1 MASLIPDI
9 GSISIN
15 TTGAMQNYMNAV
27 NNTNEALQKPGS
39 FINAFI
45 KDNEE
50 QKRLK
55 QEMDLRIAS
64 NQRAEAELGLK
75 QRAEERDIAKIAEE
89 RAKTLATNNAL
100 AVMENPNVVTSLN
113 TSASDATSQNALSMY
128 NNANADGVV
137 TPQEQ
142 ALLDSTYQKDLT
154 RDVLTSGSAD
164 QKSLFDARQAV
175 QKLKMQEAENQA
187 NADYRAKAL
196 AQQAQSSNLQARM
209 YNDQR
214 KDIEDQNRVAAL
226 ILNSMKPTEKIVDNP
241 QYTLQNSEITK
252 AATNVGEFEK
262 TNPNLVNASLTSDIV
277 NQFIEARNQ
286 KSLPTAMNGRIDPY
300 GQGLLSNGKVDSTAL
315 ATVNQKLLEAVG
327 GNKDIYDTLVKSN
340 NAEKFLQ
347 YIKDKGDLATLSQNL
362 LTTPERVKQV
372 SPASLDDIRQAI
384 LNDPKTNASTKL
396 NILNNLT
403 DDSSGTGLGGLINT
417 TSKSGK
423 SGATG
428 IGGLYGDGNDSNS
441 LANKKYKENKA
452 GEADAVKVKLMSI
465 KKNNSD
471 IPDSVLKEMNGIQT
485 AQGMEQYIKNNF
497 TDEFVLKDTLAGKEA
512 ILKKGIDS
520 FVDKDD
526 NDNNTGQNVA
536 KFLSTNKEQL
546 NKLSLSQIEGLL
558 ADIKTN
564 YRPQTTGAPTNWGS
578 GSGIGDAIQNTI
590 DQWNENPK
598 DIKLIKPSFGW

>member
-1 MASLIPDI
+1 MGEYYKPYTSVSASAPQQVVAQSKLPEVLNQA
-9 GSISIN
+9 GSIFQKAMDNVRNRELEDYKIAQEQERYKN
-15 TTGAMQNYMNAV
+15 T
-27 NNTNEALQKPGS
+27 
-39 FINAFI
+39 
-45 KDNEE
+45 
-50 QKRLK
+50 
-55 QEMDLRIAS
+55 
-64 NQRAEAELGLK
+64 LGFQ
-75 QRAEERDIAKIAEE
+75 QRAEERDIAKIAQE

-113 TSASDATSQNALSMY
+113 TSASDATSQNALAMY
-128 NNANADGVV
+128 NQANADGVV

-175 QKLKMQEAENQA
+175 AKLKMEEEENKA
-187 NADYRAKAL
+187 TADYRAKAL

-209 YNDQR
+209 YDDQR
-214 KDIEDQNRVAAL
+214 KAIDEQEKAYAVL
-226 ILNSMKPTEKIVDNP
+226 VNSMKPTEKDVLNP
-241 QYTLQNSEITK
+241 DFVKVQDELNK
-252 AATNVGEFEK
+252 ATTNVSEFEK
-262 TNPNLVNASLTSDIV
+262 TNPNLVNANLTSDIV

-347 YIKDKGDLATLSQNL
+347 YIKDKGDLPKLNQNI
-362 LTTPERVKQV
+362 LTTSEKVKQV
-372 SPASLDDIRQAI
+372 SPASLDDIRQAVLNSNTIKPSMRYSI
-384 LNDPKTNASTKL
+384 LNSL
-396 NILNNLT
+396 V
-403 DDSSGTGLGGLINT
+403 DSSGTGLGGLVDS

-423 SGATG
+423 SGSTG
-428 IGGLYGDGNDSNS
+428 MGGLYGDGNDSNS

-471 IPDSVLKEMNGIQT
+471 IPDSVLKEMNGIPT

-497 TDEFVLKDTLAGKEA
+497 TDEFVLKDSLAGKEA

-526 NDNNTGQNVA
+526 NDKHTGPNVA
-536 KFLSTNKEQL
+536 KFLSTNREQL
-546 NKLSLSQIEGLL
+546 NKLSLPQIEGLL

-578 GSGIGDAIQNTI
+578 GSGTGDAIQNTI
-590 DQWNENPK
+590 DQWNENHK

>member
-300 GQGLLSNGKVDSTAL
+300 GQGLLSDGKVDSTAL

>member
-1 MASLIPDI
+1 MSQFYQPYTSVSASAPQQTIVQSKLPEVLNQT
-9 GSISIN
+9 GSVFQKVMDNIRTKELEDYKLSQEQERYKN
-15 TTGAMQNYMNAV
+15 T
-27 NNTNEALQKPGS
+27 
-39 FINAFI
+39 
-45 KDNEE
+45 
-50 QKRLK
+50 
-55 QEMDLRIAS
+55 
-64 NQRAEAELGLK
+64 LGFQ

-113 TSASDATSQNALSMY
+113 TAASDVTSQNALAMY
-128 NNANADGVV
+128 NSANADGVV

-175 QKLKMQEAENQA
+175 ARLNMQEAENKA
-187 NADYRAKAL
+187 NADYRAKTL
-196 AQQAQSSNLQARM
+196 AQQAQSSNLQTKI
-209 YNDQR
+209 YNDRR
-214 KDIEDQNRVAAL
+214 KAIEEQDKVAAL
-226 ILNSMKPTEKIVDNP
+226 ILNSMKPKEKDVLNTDYVKVQDELN
-241 QYTLQNSEITK
+241 K
-252 AATNVGEFEK
+252 ATTNVSEFEK

-277 NQFIEARNQ
+277 NQFIAARNQ

-300 GQGLLSNGKVDSTAL
+300 GQGLLSNGKVDSTKVAS
-315 ATVNQKLLEAVG
+315 VNQKLLEAVG
-327 GNKDIYDTLVKSN
+327 GNQDIYDSLIKSN

-347 YIKDKGDLATLSQNL
+347 YVKDKQDLPKLNQNI
-362 LTTPERVKQV
+362 LTTPEKVKQV
-372 SPASLDDIRQAI
+372 SPASLEDIRQAI
-384 LNDPKTNASTKL
+384 LNDPKTNASMKL

-403 DDSSGTGLGGLINT
+403 DDSSGTGLGGLINS
-417 TSKSGK
+417 TSKSGT

-428 IGGLYGDGNDSNS
+428 IGGLFGDGNDSNS

-465 KKNNSD
+465 KKNNSY
-471 IPDSVLKEMNGIQT
+471 IPDSVLTEMNGIPT

-497 TDEFVLKDTLAGKEA
+497 TDEFVLKDSLAGKEA

-520 FVDKDD
+520 FIDKDD
-526 NDNNTGQNVA
+526 NDKDTGPNVS
-536 KFLSTNKEQL
+536 KFLSTNREQL

-564 YRPQTTGAPTNWGS
+564 YRPQTTGAPTNWGD
-578 GSGIGDAIQNTI
+578 GSGAGDAIQNTI
-590 DQWNENPK
+590 DEWNENHK